1 MIEGFCG
8 RVTVAAVGSAGK
20 RVVSDRLGIS
30 FACNGGVTAKW
41 RWVEVSCM
49 RPDLFGKLE

>member
-8 RVTVAAVGSAGK
+8 RMTVTAVGSAGK

-30 FACNGGVTAKW
+30 FACNGGVKCKA
-41 RWVEVSCM
+41 EVSGGVVHET
-49 RPDLFGKLE
+49 RSFRES